1 MPIKFSNRTG
11 TAKTTTIQMKGGWM
25 MRRTFWLY
33 SVLFSVVASLFLVTA
48 LPVLF
53 APGVPEELAE
63 GATWRYVVKLNGQ
76 LFGIDITV
84 LTG

>member
-1 MPIKFSNRTG
+1 
-11 TAKTTTIQMKGGWM
+11 MKGGWM

-76 LFGIDITV
+76 LFGIDKFTPWAH
-84 LTG
+84 